1 MKFQT
6 LPVKRR
12 PPSKGILHRFH
23 AVTSRGRRQRVAAA
37 GAAQEFEE
45 EYHGSKI
52 SRSLTI
58 IFMIHIVAIALIFIH
73 QQFLQGRESG
83 TATASRN
90 KTAATTASEAPRR
103 SGLPPRLSS
112 GEKPYIVRAGDN
124 YARIATAQQVDEGDL
139 RDINNQV
146 EISPGLILKIPPR
159 RIVAEEPPELAAFR
173 ESNSPASGRGQVV
186 DVSDAPRAV
195 MVRPAAA
202 PQRATPV
209 SARHHVVKPGES
221 IYGLSKRYDVSQRA
235 LMEANGI
242 SDPLKLRAGARLAIP
257 AN

>member
-12 PPSKGILHRFH
+12 PVSKGILHRFH

-37 GAAQEFEE
+37 AAAPEIEE

-83 TATASRN
+83 AG
-90 KTAATTASEAPRR
+90 TAAETKASSPAANANHR
-103 SGLPPRLSS
+103 SGQPPRLSN

-124 YARIATAQQVDEGDL
+124 YARIAAAEQVDETDL
-139 RDINNQV
+139 REINNHV
-146 EISPGLILKIPPR
+146 EISPGLILKVPPR
-159 RIVAEEPPELAAFR
+159 RIVAEEPPEVAAIRESSDLAA
-173 ESNSPASGRGQVV
+173 GRGQVV

-202 PQRATPV
+202 PPRATA
-209 SARHHVVKPGES
+209 ARQHVVKSGES
-221 IYGLSKRYDVSQRA
+221 VYGIAKQYGISQQS

-242 SDPLKLRAGARLAIP
+242 TDPRKLRANARLTIP